1 MKKIILILYLF
12 FAVWGQ
18 AQNLTQAENYTY
30 SRTYLEAVTSEQPAA
45 AQMQM
50 VQYLDGLG
58 RPVQNIAVKASPS
71 AKDIVVPVTYDSSG
85 RPAKSFLPLPSD
97 SQNGAYFP
105 ATNGNTVNT
114 YYGVSNAYFET
125 AYEKSPLSRPEK
137 QAMAGGDWQMGGA
150 HTQKVEYALNGAGKV
165 NRFQAQS
172 VWNPSAGIN
181 DVSLVIA
188 SDDAYTSGGYY
199 NAGTLSETVT
209 KDEDGNEIH
218 SFSNSRGQNILV
230 RQINTKADGTPENLD
245 TYYVY
250 NESGSVVFIIPPK
263 AAVSPISQSILDNL
277 CYQYKY
283 DGYNRLVEKKIPG
296 KGWEYM
302 VYDKSDRLVLTQ
314 DANLRAQGK
323 WLFTKYDQ
331 FSRPIYTGILDSPP
345 GRLQQVNAIQ
355 DLAFNNEVRSSA
367 SWNNSGMDVYY
378 TNNTAYP
385 TTNFKL
391 LSVNYYDEYP
401 SGVPDR
407 PTQIQGNVTLSP
419 VPASLTSNGLSSLR
433 STKTLPTVSFTRNI
447 ENENWTSSVLW
458 YDTLGRVIGTYE
470 GNHLGGFT
478 RTETLLDFS
487 GITKE
492 AYTFHSKNSS
502 SVQVTVKD
510 RFVYTPQNILTK
522 HYQQINTQ
530 PEELLSEYTYNDIG
544 QLTNKK
550 TGAGLQSIDYSYN
563 IRGWLTGINAA
574 DINNLGNKL
583 FAYRIKYNTVE
594 GAAVPNNSYTN
605 LQVKPRYNGSI
616 AEVDW
621 KTASGANEPLRR
633 YGYVYDGAE
642 RLLAGFFQVSTN
654 PYSKEYSEVMDYDLG
669 GNITSLFRTG
679 SASSGQAEVM
689 DDLSYTYLGNGNQ
702 LDYVTESGKGNALSG
717 YPLAHGKGASIK
729 YDANGNIT
737 QHLDKSHQKIN
748 YNFLNLP
755 YQILFPS
762 KSQNINYIYS
772 SDGTKLQMI
781 KEGTVTDYLGAF
793 QYTSSTILGEQPFFV
808 LANEE
813 GYYDFTNSRYVYQYK
828 DHLGNVRL
836 SYAKNTSIGQPVIL
850 EENNYYPFGLKHAGY
865 NTGDTTNNKFKYLYN
880 GKELQS
886 TGNLDYGW
894 RQYMPDLGRWNG
906 MDQLADKF
914 HSTSTY
920 AYVMNNPIS
929 LIDPDGRDVTPI
941 SGGYELSGGDIAWG
955 LSYFDGG
962 GSVKD
967 FDTAVANWNLGGG
980 SFGSDNETFWKTSFP
995 TTAIPEI
1002 RVKGKKGTGFGEG
1015 TYNGAAM
1022 YSGLL
1027 GALQDL
1033 NTQQAMSAWQT
1044 AINETEIGKSIGSL
1058 EKFLFLEIPMSF
1070 AGGELFSAGWR
1081 ASGIGQYLCRPIG
1094 RLTNGLI
1101 KICFTEGTLV
1111 AAEKGSK
1118 KIEDIKEGD
1127 LVWSYNEET
1136 GKKELKKVVKL
1147 SRNTSSSLVKISVN
1161 GTEITCTP
1169 EHPFY
1174 VNGNWVEA
1182 KNLIKGTL
1190 LTTLDGTTSPVESI
1204 NFLDEKVKV
1213 YNFEVEGNHNYYV
1226 SKKNILVHNDCG
1238 FFDSLL
1244 EKIVSIN
1251 RATEGGG
1258 VLLNGTPSSAVN
1270 SAMYYETAAEQ
1281 GASIFR
1287 SISGGHMFMDGNK
1300 RTAVEVFKYFAE
1312 KNGLNTVSHAEMMN
1326 ISNQV
1331 ATGQLSDIYQI
1342 SRMLIK

>member
-114 YYGVSNAYFET
+114 YYGIPNAYVET

-137 QAMAGGDWQMGGA
+137 QALPGGDWQMGGS
-150 HTQKVEYALNGAGKV
+150 HTQKVEYTLNSAGKV
-165 NRFQAQS
+165 KRFQAQS
-172 VWNPSAGIN
+172 VWNSSAGIN

-209 KDEDGNEIH
+209 KDEDGNETH

-230 RQINTKADGTPENLD
+230 RQINTKADGTSENLD

-263 AAVSPISQSILDNL
+263 AAASPISQIILDNL

-296 KGWEYM
+296 KGWEYT
-302 VYDKSDRLVLTQ
+302 VFDQQDRPVLSQ
-314 DANLRAQGK
+314 DAILRTSDNNFAKKG
-323 WLFTKYDQ
+323 WIFTKYDNYGRPLYNG
-331 FSRPIYTGILDSPP
+331 FFANNASRYSMQTALNTMS
-345 GRLQQVNAIQ
+345 VNA
-355 DLAFNNEVRSSA
+355 LNNEKPSSTPFVL
-367 SWNNSGMDVYY
+367 SGMNIYY
-378 TNNTAYP
+378 TKEAFP
-385 TTNFKL
+385 TGSMTIL
-391 LSVNYYDEYP
+391 GVNYYDEYP
-401 SGVPDR
+401 AGIPDR
-407 PTQIQGNVTLSP
+407 PTQIQGRATLSP
-419 VPASLTSNGLSSLR
+419 VPASITSNSLSSVR
-433 STKTLPTVSFTRNI
+433 STKMLPTASFTRNI
-447 ENENWTSSVLW
+447 ENEKWTSSVLW
-458 YDTLGRVIGTYE
+458 YDTLGRIIGTYE

-478 RTETLLDFS
+478 RTEALLDFS
-487 GITKE
+487 GNTKE
-492 AYTFHSKNSS
+492 FYTFHSRESS
-502 SVQVTVKD
+502 SLEVTVKD
-510 RFVYTPQNILTK
+510 RFVYSPQNILMK

-530 PEELLSEYTYNDIG
+530 PEELLSDYTYNDIG

-550 TGAGLQSIDYSYN
+550 TGAGVQSIDYSYN

-583 FAYRIKYNTVE
+583 FAYRIKYNTME
-594 GAAVPNNSYTN
+594 GAEVPNNSFTN
-605 LQVKPRYNGSI
+605 LMVKPRYNGSI

-633 YGYVYDGAE
+633 YGYVYDGAD
-642 RLLAGFFQVSTN
+642 RLLAGFFQLGTN
-654 PYSKEYSEVMDYDLG
+654 PFSKEYSEVMDYDLG

-679 SASSGQAEVM
+679 GTINGQAEVM
-689 DDLSYTYLGNGNQ
+689 DDLGYAYLGNSNQ
-702 LDYVTESGKGNALSG
+702 LDYVKESGRGNAFSG
-717 YPLAHGKGASIK
+717 YPLASGKGASIE
-729 YDANGNIT
+729 YDANGNMT
-737 QHLDKSHQKIN
+737 NHLDKSHQKIN

-1002 RVKGKKGTGFGEG
+1002 IVKGKKGTGFGEG

-1058 EKFLFLEIPMSF
+1058 EKFLFLETPLSF
-1070 AGGELFSAGWR
+1070 AGGALLSAGWR

-1136 GKKELKKVVKL
+1136 GKKELKKVV
-1147 SRNTSSSLVKISVN
+1147 
-1161 GTEITCTP
+1161 
-1169 EHPFY
+1169 
-1174 VNGNWVEA
+1174 
-1182 KNLIKGTL
+1182 
-1190 LTTLDGTTSPVESI
+1190 
-1204 NFLDEKVKV
+1204 
-1213 YNFEVEGNHNYYV
+1213 
-1226 SKKNILVHNDCG
+1226 
-1238 FFDSLL
+1238 
-1244 EKIVSIN
+1244 
-1251 RATEGGG
+1251 
-1258 VLLNGTPSSAVN
+1258 
-1270 SAMYYETAAEQ
+1270 
-1281 GASIFR
+1281 
-1287 SISGGHMFMDGNK
+1287 
-1300 RTAVEVFKYFAE
+1300 
-1312 KNGLNTVSHAEMMN
+1312 
-1326 ISNQV
+1326 
-1331 ATGQLSDIYQI
+1331 
-1342 SRMLIK
+1342 